1 MNALPRAGL
10 SLEALCERLRA
21 RARLEDAGEEVSASV
36 ALLRQAHLLDDSA
49 KSAPR
54 ATARKLMRVAAVNLS
69 VARLLEGHMNALRL
83 VETHGEAGQLFEMR
97 ELVRSGAFLG
107 VWGADG
113 DPPVRV
119 ADTNGKLAGRKKY
132 ASGLGTVT
140 HAILSVDVS
149 SQTRLCLIDVQDKA
163 RQDSQSWSMLGMRA
177 TRSGQFDVTGIDG
190 ARVMWIGPPDIYTSE
205 PGFIGG
211 VWRIAALQLG
221 ATLGLLEA
229 AARKLA
235 ELGRLDAEAQM
246 ARLTPVV
253 IRAMSAEGLTT
264 KAAEFAESHA
274 AVEAPER
281 AVALSAAAR
290 LLTEEIGLQA
300 ITAAEQSLGILH
312 FETDS
317 ESGRIARDLAVYM
330 RQAARDA
337 LLLRVGK
344 YVLRQPTFGDL
355 MS

>member
-1 MNALPRAGL
+1 MNALNSSGF
-10 SLEALCERLRA
+10 SLDALCEKLRDHA
-21 RARLEDAGEEVSASV
+21 VVEDKGEDVSASV
-36 ALLRQAHLLDDSA
+36 GLLRQAHLLDESGKA
-49 KSAPR
+49 APR
-54 ATARKLMRVAAVNLS
+54 ATVRRLMRVAAANLS
-69 VARLLEGHMNALRL
+69 VARLLEGHINALRL
-83 VETHGEAGQLFEMR
+83 VETHGQAGQLFEVR
-97 ELVRSGAFLG
+97 ELVRQGAFLG

-113 DPPVRV
+113 DRPVRV
-119 ADTNGKLAGRKKY
+119 ADTNGKLDGRKKY

-140 HAILSVDVS
+140 HAILTVDVS

-163 RQDSQSWSMLGMRA
+163 RQDGQSWSMLGMRA
-177 TRSGQFDVTGIDG
+177 TRSGHFDVTGIDG
-190 ARVMWIGPPDIYTSE
+190 ASAMWIGPPGVYMSE

-235 ELGRLDAEAQM
+235 DLGRLDAEAQM
-246 ARLTPVV
+246 ARLTSVV
-253 IRAMSAEGLTT
+253 MRAMGAEGLTV
-264 KAAEFAESHA
+264 KAAEFAESDKA
-274 AVEAPER
+274 LDAPEH

-300 ITAAEQSLGILH
+300 ITAAEQSLGMLH

-337 LLLRVGK
+337 LLLRVGR
-344 YVLRQPTFGDL
+344 YVFGQPTLAGL